1 MEVHENP
8 WRGAGIPAL
17 ADLAG
22 RVRDDAGP
30 ARALLA
36 RCPRAAPTPLI
47 AAPEVARAA
56 GVASVMLKDERGRM
70 GLGSFKALGAAHVI
84 AAEAVAAGGRLPGRV
99 FVAASAGNH
108 GLSVAAGAR
117 AFGAEAVIVLAET
130 VPEAFARRL
139 AERGAR
145 VVRVGAVYEESM
157 AAAVD
162 IAAREGG
169 TLLSDS
175 SWPGYLDL
183 PAGVM
188 EGYLI
193 LAAEA
198 AEAMAEPPT
207 HILLQAGVGG
217 LAAAVA
223 AHARRVWGSAPRIVV
238 VEPEVAPALQASIA
252 AGRPVVAPGP
262 VSCMGRLDCKEPS
275 LLALAALARD
285 ADAFALIS
293 EAEAE
298 AGIARMAAMGHAT
311 TPSGG
316 AGVAALLAGA
326 RALGAGPAA
335 RVFAILSET
344 A

>member
-1 MEVHENP
+1 MEVTENP
-8 WRGAGIPAL
+8 WRGAGIAAL
-17 ADLAG
+17 ADLAA

-36 RCPRAAPTPLI
+36 RCPRAAPTPLLN
-47 AAPEVARAA
+47 APALARAA
-56 GVASVMLKDERGRM
+56 GVAAVMLKDERARM

-84 AAEAVAAGGRLPGRV
+84 AAEAMAAGGRLPGRI

-139 AERGAR
+139 SERGAR
-145 VVRVGAVYEESM
+145 VVRAGAVYEESM
-157 AAAVD
+157 AAAVE

-198 AEAMAEPPT
+198 AEAMGSPPT

-223 AHARRVWGSAPRIVV
+223 AHARRVWGDLPRIVV
-238 VEPEVAPALQASIA
+238 VEPEAAPALAASIA
-252 AGRPVVAPGP
+252 AGRAVVAPGP

-275 LLALAALARD
+275 ILALASLARD

-293 EAEAE
+293 EA
-298 AGIARMAAMGHAT
+298 
-311 TPSGG
+311 
-316 AGVAALLAGA
+316 
-326 RALGAGPAA
+326 
-335 RVFAILSET
+335 
-344 A
+344 